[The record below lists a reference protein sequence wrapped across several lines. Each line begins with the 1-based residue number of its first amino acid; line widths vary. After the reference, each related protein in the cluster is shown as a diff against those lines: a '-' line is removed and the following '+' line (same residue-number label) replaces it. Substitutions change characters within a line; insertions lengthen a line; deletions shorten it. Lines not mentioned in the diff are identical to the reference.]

1 MTHGPGGKTTPG
13 STFHNLQNENSTEL
27 KCLKNEFS
35 APAQNAAAKNSN
47 STEKPTAA
55 QNAAI
60 TINKKKMYEVNYKK

>member
-47 STEKPTAA
+47 STVKPIVV
-55 QNAAI
+55 QNATI
-60 TINKKKMYEVNYKK
+60 TINKKNV